1 MEFYTAEKII
11 FGIGAISQLGE
22 IASAFGK
29 KALLIH
35 GRNQFFIRK
44 IQEILL
50 KSDLHISEFEVRRE
64 PTVGSVS
71 EVSNLARKNKIQV
84 VISVGGGSVID
95 TGKAVSAMI
104 TNTGE
109 LMDYLEVVGK
119 GMAIKK
125 RAAPFIAVPTTAGTG
140 SEVTKNAVLSVPDE
154 KVKVSMRSPL
164 MIPRV
169 ALLDPNLTL
178 SLPPGV
184 TASTG
189 MDALTQLIEPFI
201 SIKAN
206 PMVDMFC
213 RDGIRRVMRSLKS
226 AFINGNDIV
235 AREDMCWASLYGG
248 IALANAGLGAA
259 HGFAAP
265 IGGMFSAPHGAVCA
279 ILLPRVIKENY
290 EFIKK
295 NKNDLRKFYELATLI
310 KGRSKPDIDESIKMI
325 EELCVD
331 LEIPGLSAYK
341 ITTHD
346 FPEIIEKAK
355 VSSSMK
361 GNPVQLMDMELNRIL
376 ENSL

>member
-1 MEFYTAEKII
+1 MEFFTAERII
-11 FGIGAISQLGE
+11 FSVGAISQLGE
-22 IASAFGK
+22 ICTAFGEHV
-29 KALLIH
+29 LFLH
-35 GRNQFFIRK
+35 GRNQILK
-44 IQEILL
+44 KSIQEILNV
-50 KSDLHISEFEVRRE
+50 SHMHVDEYEVQGE
-64 PTVGSVS
+64 PTVEKVS
-71 EVSNLARKNKIQV
+71 EIANLARNRKIQV
-84 VISVGGGSVID
+84 VISAGGGSVID

-104 TNTGE
+104 TNSGE
-109 LMDYLEVVGK
+109 LLDYLEVVGK
-119 GMAIKK
+119 GLPIKQ

-140 SEVTKNAVLSVPDE
+140 SEVTKNAVLNVPDE
-154 KVKVSMRSPL
+154 KVKVSMRSTL

-169 ALLDPNLTL
+169 AILDPNLTL
-178 SLPPGV
+178 SLPSNV

-206 PMVDMFC
+206 PMVDLFC
-213 RDGIRRVMRSLKS
+213 RDGIVRVMRSLKTAYLDGNS
-226 AFINGNDIV
+226 IN

-265 IGGMFSAPHGAVCA
+265 IGGMFNAPHGAVCA

-290 EFIKK
+290 LFMKK
-295 NKNDLRKFYELATLI
+295 NKYDLSKFMELAALI
-310 KGRSKPDIDESIKMI
+310 SGKIKPDIDESIEMI
-325 EELCVD
+325 EVLCEELQ
-331 LEIPGLSAYK
+331 IPGLSAYK
-341 ITTHD
+341 ITKND

-361 GNPVQLMDMELNRIL
+361 GNPVQLTDLELNRIL